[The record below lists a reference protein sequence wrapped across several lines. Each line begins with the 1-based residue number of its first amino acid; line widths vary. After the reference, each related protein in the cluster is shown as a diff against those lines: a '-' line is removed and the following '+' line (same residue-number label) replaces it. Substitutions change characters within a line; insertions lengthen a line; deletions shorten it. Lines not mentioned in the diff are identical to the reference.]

1 MPLFGRDGIIEFRR
15 ELPSPAVIPA
25 SYVNRTNKSFLLY
38 NDSFWTGEPVI
49 LVGSVAGVQATFTG
63 FYGKDTLDNA
73 ALYTTIQ
80 GACNADPAA
89 RISLSTL
96 QVKPVVLAVNNH
108 PCQTLEILKFYNS
121 VVLANSLSITDELT
135 LADWPERE
143 DAYYAAGP
151 KFAEWKITAS
161 IRGWNLNTSAPAVDT
176 SSIGTRFSEAIKSA
190 VSGSGSLDFI
200 IELFGSAT
208 EYSPD
213 AILRTALLTERGA
226 LGNARFYLAK
236 ENTDDDADPCK
247 GTKDNRSP
255 IRTSIYYNANILFT
269 DAAVDMSADG
279 LAQGS
284 ADFVTTGPIRI
295 AAETEKPVAYSC
307 DGGSGTYDFWSYISS
322 TRSLDKRGG
331 SQSTFYNSDGELFS
345 TYSYD
350 SAVQF
355 RREAIIVEKFTQF
368 GTLAWHR
375 IYTGSV
381 TNDFYDHPWPG
392 GILIEDHE
400 GYPWLIFTRAI
411 AATTGA
417 VKAYVAKLNP
427 ADGSVVDSFCFK
439 VDADVSSTSVSS
451 SAAPSSVCM
460 DSDRNFYFGFTY
472 GTAGPSNYRSFLVK
486 VTQAGTFV
494 WSRQT
499 NTQVNV
505 IGGLGPGNTSINS
518 IVAMKIRGSTLYV
531 QYNFAA
537 LQKFDLNGNMLS
549 PWTQYE
555 IQTDMTS
562 SGRVNAT
569 ARNFRFDSN
578 GNIYAAYQQN
588 GVIAKYD
595 QNLQPLWAY
604 YLEEISL
611 GDDFYPAG
619 QELTASGIDL
629 TIDDQ
634 DRIFL
639 STSRYAASSLAA
651 SSAQG
656 FLEISTD
663 GAFVSGRTFP
673 RSSASVLSTAPY
685 FFAEQRENS
694 FDGAYIPVFQTSAHN
709 CYGYLQKNGQVG
721 AWAIQ
726 PPPAGYSTFTINQPN
741 FARSFS
747 LGHGV
752 YNQLY
757 NKWTAYSP
765 GHELVPETVVSSPV
779 SGLGFS
785 FSYRSQTGVIA
796 T

>member
-25 SYVNRTNKSFLLY
+25 SYVNGTNKSFLLY

-236 ENTDDDADPCK
+236 ENTDDDADSCK
-247 GTKDNRSP
+247 GTKNNRSP

-307 DGGSGTYDFWSYISS
+307 DAGSGTYDFWSYVGN
-322 TRSLDKRGG
+322 RGLDKRGN
-331 SQSTFYNSDGELFS
+331 SQSTFYSSDGELFS

-350 SAVQF
+350 SATQF
-355 RREAIIVEKFTQF
+355 VREAVMVEKYSQF
-368 GTLAWHR
+368 GILAWHR
-375 IYTGSV
+375 TYTGSV
-381 TNDFYDHPWPG
+381 ADDFYIHPWPG
-392 GILIEDHE
+392 AILIEDHE
-400 GYPWLIFTRAI
+400 GYPWLVFTRAI
-411 AATTGA
+411 AATAGA
-417 VKAYVAKLNP
+417 VKVYIAKLNP
-427 ADGSVVDSFCFK
+427 VDGSVLDSFCFK
-439 VDADVSSTSVSS
+439 VDAFVSNSSISS
-451 SAAPSSVCM
+451 SAAVSAACM
-460 DSDRNFYFGFTY
+460 DSNRNFYLAFVY
-472 GTAGPSNYRSFLVK
+472 GSVGTNNYRNFIVK

-499 NTQVNV
+499 NIQVNV
-505 IGGLGPGNTSINS
+505 IGGLGSGGTAIND
-518 IVAMKIRGSTLYV
+518 ITAMKIRGNALYV
-531 QYNFAA
+531 QYSYAA
-537 LQKFDLNGNMLS
+537 LQKFDLDGNMLT

-555 IQTDMTS
+555 IQTSMGSTNTA
-562 SGRVNAT
+562 NAR

-578 GNIYAAYQQN
+578 GNIYVAYQDTAI
-588 GVIAKYD
+588 IAKYD

-604 YLEEISL
+604 YFVEISL
-611 GDDFYPAG
+611 GDNLYPAG
-619 QELTASGIDL
+619 TELAATGIDL

-639 STSRYAASSLAA
+639 STTRSAATSQAS

-656 FLEISTD
+656 FLEISVD
-663 GAFVSGRTFP
+663 GAFVNGRTFP
-673 RSSASVLSTAPY
+673 RASATELSTGSY
-685 FFAEQRENS
+685 FFAEQKQGQ
-694 FDGAYIPVFQTSAHN
+694 FDGLYIPVFQTTTN
-709 CYGYLQKNGQVG
+709 KCYGYLQKSGQVG
-721 AWAIQ
+721 SWAVQ
-726 PPPAGYSTFTINQPN
+726 PPPTGNRSFVINQPN
-741 FARSFS
+741 FTRSFS
-747 LGHGV
+747 LEHGV

-757 NKWTAYSP
+757 SKWTVYSP

-779 SGLGFS
+779 SGLAFAYS
-785 FSYRSQTGVIA
+785 HRSQTGVIS